1 MTQFQIIITHLFFV
15 WASQA
20 SAQTVSFRAYDFATP
35 QLSNRSDIKKLSS
48 QTTLTLPA
56 KVLTSLSKLNLPPV
70 QHKIDTEIINFLEGF
85 AGQSLPRASQ
95 ESWCAEL
102 KTAIQAGPS
111 SVQQSC
117 QTLQKNYLADRST
130 LEKFCNNI
138 ENPENFVT
146 TQAAGV
152 VIEEDLRSVEGMIK
166 TVGEPISRIPS
177 QIHLSQSDFYLQL
190 KNIIRKIRYPTLS
203 SDLRWVEAKVAD
215 SAQSLLAHNCFLS
228 SVEKDAFET
237 QSKAI
242 NAAVKNLSKR
252 LFDMNS
258 LGQAQALADQ
268 QAIERQGRKR
278 NSLPYPSLN
287 DKDRKFL
294 TWVLGGIFW
303 RMRGGGLL
311 DYPSG
316 TNETRRLYTE
326 VIFRTLTVFNCG
338 QNCDGLAK
346 SVGSSQRFAL
356 IMRGWGKYMDIGHT
370 PNQEDRFHDLV
381 QMSARGIYQV
391 SSTATTLEKSRFD
404 VSRYRLAGSQM
415 GACYDFGWEKMNG
428 IGFGEKLALPYSAF
442 LFYPTEWAEFCIGA
456 IMSKGLAESLLNGQ
470 SP

>member
-1 MTQFQIIITHLFFV
+1 MTRSQIIIAQVIFAWTL
-15 WASQA
+15 QA

-35 QLSNRSDIKKLSS
+35 QLSNRSDLKKLSS
-48 QTTLTLPA
+48 QTTLALPA
-56 KVLTSLSKLNLPPV
+56 KVLTRLSKLNLPPV
-70 QHKIDTEIINFLEGF
+70 QHKIDTEIINFLEGY
-85 AGQSLPRASQ
+85 ARQGLPLASQ
-95 ESWCAEL
+95 EFWCAEL
-102 KTAIQAGPS
+102 KTAIQAEQS

-138 ENPENFVT
+138 DNPENFVT

-152 VIEEDLRSVEGMIK
+152 VIEEDLKSIEGMIK
-166 TVGEPISRIPS
+166 TVGEPLSRIPS
-177 QIHLSQSDFYLQL
+177 QIHLSQSDFYFQL
-190 KNIIRKIRYPTLS
+190 KNVIRKIRFPTLS
-203 SDLRWVEAKVAD
+203 ADLSWVQTKVAA
-215 SAQSLLAHNCFLS
+215 SAQSLLDNKCFLS
-228 SVEKDAFET
+228 SIEKDAFEA

-242 NAAVKNLSKR
+242 NSAVKNLKKR
-252 LFDMNS
+252 LFDMNL
-258 LGQAQALADQ
+258 LGQAQAMADQ
-268 QAIERQGRKR
+268 QNIETQGRKR
-278 NSLPYPSLN
+278 NPLPYPSLS
-287 DKDRKFL
+287 DTDRKFL
-294 TWVLGGIFW
+294 TWILGGIFW

-338 QNCDGLAK
+338 EACAELAK

-356 IMRGWGKYMDIGHT
+356 IMRGWGKYMDIGRT
-370 PNQEDRFHDLV
+370 SNQEDRFHDLV

-391 SSTATTLEKSRFD
+391 SSTASSLEKSRFD
-404 VSRYRLAGSQM
+404 ASRYRLAGSQM

-428 IGFGEKLALPYSAF
+428 IGFGEKLTLPYSAF

-470 SP
+470 RL